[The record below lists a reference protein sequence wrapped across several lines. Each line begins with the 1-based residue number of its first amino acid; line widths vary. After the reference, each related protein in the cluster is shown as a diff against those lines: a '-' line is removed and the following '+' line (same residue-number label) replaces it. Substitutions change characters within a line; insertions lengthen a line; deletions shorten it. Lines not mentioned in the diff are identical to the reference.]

1 MILPDSTRKNAPLK
15 ISPEDSLTKT
25 FSLIQGW
32 IFLGDNLP
40 GEGKVILRVEI
51 LRSRCVT
58 LPDVEKSVTKATC

>member
-1 MILPDSTRKNAPLK
+1 MILPDSIRKNAPLK

-25 FSLIQGW
+25 FSLTQGW